1 MEQQPI
7 VRKREIELFLQ
18 SLRPHPDPK
27 PSLEQYTISAE
38 AASEMLF
45 IAEYLHRDIG
55 SRVVADLGCGTGRLA
70 LGSAYLGAELAVG
83 VDLDKSAIE
92 TAKRNAAMSSQRE
105 KVQWILCDV
114 RAIAGKVDTVVQN
127 PPFGVQRKGADR
139 IFVAKA
145 LEIGNVVYSLHKSG
159 VRNRAFIK
167 RLIEKHGG
175 TVTEI
180 HQLKFE
186 IPYMFTFHRRRKHL
200 VEVDLFRMVKN
211 A

>member
-1 MEQQPI
+1 MEHQPI
-7 VRKREIELFLQ
+7 VRKRELELFLQ
-18 SLRPHPDPK
+18 SLKPHPDPK
-27 PSLEQYTISAE
+27 PSLEQYTISPE
-38 AASEMLF
+38 GASEVLF
-45 IAEYLHRDIG
+45 IAEYRHHDIR

-83 VDLDKSAIE
+83 VDLDKKAIE
-92 TAKRNAAMSSQRE
+92 TAKRNAAMSNQQD

-114 RAIAGKVDTVVQN
+114 RAITGKVDTVVQN
-127 PPFGVQRKGADR
+127 PPFGAQRKGADR
-139 IFVAKA
+139 IFVIKA
-145 LEIGNVVYSLHKSG
+145 LEIGNVVYSLHKSSAG
-159 VRNRAFIK
+159 NRAFIK

-186 IPYMFTFHRRRKHL
+186 IPHMFTFHRRRKHS

>member
-18 SLRPHPDPK
+18 SLKPHPDPR

-38 AASEMLF
+38 AASEMLS
-45 IAEYLHRDIG
+45 IAEYRHHDIG
-55 SRVVADLGCGTGRLA
+55 SRVIADLGCGTGRLA
-70 LGSAYLGAELAVG
+70 LGSAYLGAELVVG
-83 VDLDKSAIE
+83 IDLDKRAIE
-92 TAKRNAAMSSQRE
+92 TAKRNAAISSLQE

-114 RAIAGKVDTVVQN
+114 RAIVGKVDTVIQN

-167 RLIEKHGG
+167 RMIEKHGG

-200 VEVDLFRMVKN
+200 VEVDLFRMIKN

>member
-7 VRKREIELFLQ
+7 VRKRELELFLQ
-18 SLRPHPDPK
+18 SLKPHPDPR

-38 AASEMLF
+38 AASEMLS
-45 IAEYLHRDIG
+45 IAEYRHHDIG
-55 SRVVADLGCGTGRLA
+55 SRVIADLGCGTGRLA
-70 LGSAYLGAELAVG
+70 LGSAYLGAELVVG
-83 VDLDKSAIE
+83 IDLDKRAIE
-92 TAKRNAAMSSQRE
+92 TAKRNAAISSLQE

-114 RAIAGKVDTVVQN
+114 RAIVGKVDTVIQN

-167 RLIEKHGG
+167 RMIEKHGG

-200 VEVDLFRMVKN
+200 VEVDLFRMIKN